1 MDKYFFY
8 FLSPTASTAKITKT
22 SILNSDRS
30 LGPSKVKKKKK
41 KNGQVN
47 KCKKV
52 INHPKIKI
60 RPIK

>member
-30 LGPSKVKKKKK
+30 LGPSKGK

-52 INHPKIKI
+52 ITHPKIKI

>member
-30 LGPSKVKKKKK
+30 LGLSKGKKKTDK
-41 KNGQVN
+41 
-47 KCKKV
+47 
-52 INHPKIKI
+52 
-60 RPIK
+60 